1 MFPYRMWTFC
11 SELESEHQGDPSW
24 VWTVP
29 ILHTY
34 IHTYINPITK
44 SLLRMILIW
53 AMETLLPTMEGM
65 SFESLYRTF
74 PLLYESGSDL

>member
-1 MFPYRMWTFC
+1 MFHTECEHFVVNWKVKTK
-11 SELESEHQGDPSW
+11 ES
-24 VWTVP
+24 
-29 ILHTY
+29 LHGPGPCLYY

-44 SLLRMILIW
+44 SLVRMIQTW
-53 AMETLLPTMEGM
+53 AMVTLFPTMEGM